1 MGALLRALLPTPRMV
16 EDHHHLIGL
25 RQPPLLLSTW
35 DHSHQSSKH
44 SCEGRWDKRTTVVA
58 RTPMDAQAV
67 AVAATNLQGFR
78 QSSRNSC
85 VGGRRIGPAECVF
98 KRSSS
103 YRWKRSR

>member
-25 RQPPLLLSTW
+25 RRPPLLLSTW
-35 DHSHQSSKH
+35 DHFHQSSKH
-44 SCEGRWDKRTTVVA
+44 SCEGKWDKRITVVA

-67 AVAATNLQGFR
+67 AVAVAVTNTQGFH

-85 VGGRRIGPAECVF
+85 VGGRRTGAEGNFCDII
-98 KRSSS
+98 
-103 YRWKRSR
+103 